1 MRVKSGIVPY
11 NRQSAFK
18 SNYQYGR
25 FACTSVNN
33 TYFTSGL
40 AIDRSLKVLYY
51 STPCFHQTSCREKHR
66 LIINCHT
73 VAAQPFTHHFGGTM
87 FKRSF
92 AIIAVAVLAL
102 TLPAASFAGDKY
114 KKEYKMSVVVGPK
127 LPWGAGATK
136 FADLVRER
144 TDGRINIK
152 VYTSSS
158 LMAGKQTNE
167 FLIHRQGVA
176 DFCFASTI
184 NWSTTI
190 KPLNLFN
197 LPFFFPDYKALDA
210 VTEGEVGQELADML
224 HKKGVTV
231 LAWGE
236 NGFREITNSK
246 HAIAKPADLEG
257 LKIRVVGTPIFI
269 DTMKALGAN
278 PVNMNWGDAQ
288 VAFQQGVVDGQEN
301 PVVAIEI
308 PVKIWQF
315 HKYATIWR
323 YVIDPLMLTVNNKVM
338 ASFTPEDQEI
348 IRKAAI
354 EAATEQRGIVRKGL
368 IAPDLSALETL
379 RSNGMEVVELD
390 ETARAE
396 FRAKT
401 GDVYKKWT
409 PVVGEDMVKKAEAA
423 ITASR

>member
-1 MRVKSGIVPY
+1 MRIRLMVFIAAIS
-11 NRQSAFK
+11 
-18 SNYQYGR
+18 
-25 FACTSVNN
+25 
-33 TYFTSGL
+33 L
-40 AIDRSLKVLYY
+40 AMVFPS
-51 STPCFHQTSCREKHR
+51 
-66 LIINCHT
+66 
-73 VAAQPFTHHFGGTM
+73 
-87 FKRSF
+87 
-92 AIIAVAVLAL
+92 AVLAG
-102 TLPAASFAGDKY
+102 TKY

-127 LPWGAGATK
+127 LPWGAGATR
-136 FADLVRER
+136 FAELVREG

-210 VTEGEVGQELADML
+210 VTQGEVGKELEAMIQA
-224 HKKGVTV
+224 KGVTV
-231 LAWGE
+231 LGWGE
-236 NGFREITNSK
+236 NGFREITNSRRSIK
-246 HAIAKPADLEG
+246 VPKDLEG

-269 DTMKALGAN
+269 ETMKAMGAN

-315 HKYATIWR
+315 HQYATIWR

-338 ASFTPEDQEI
+338 AGFTPEDQEV
-348 IRKAAI
+348 IRQAAVK
-354 EAATEQRGIVRKGL
+354 ATEEQRAVVRKGL
-368 IAPDLSALETL
+368 IAPDLSALDTL
-379 RSNGMEVVELD
+379 RRNGMEVVELD
-390 ETARAE
+390 RATRDQ
-396 FRAKT
+396 FKAKT
-401 GDVYKKWT
+401 KDVYKKWI
-409 PVVGEDMVKKAEAA
+409 PVIGTDLVNKARTIVE
-423 ITASR
+423 ASR

>member
-1 MRVKSGIVPY
+1 M
-11 NRQSAFK
+11 
-18 SNYQYGR
+18 
-25 FACTSVNN
+25 
-33 TYFTSGL
+33 
-40 AIDRSLKVLYY
+40 LK
-51 STPCFHQTSCREKHR
+51 R
-66 LIINCHT
+66 LL
-73 VAAQPFTHHFGGTM
+73 
-87 FKRSF
+87 
-92 AIIAVAVLAL
+92 AVLVLLSFSFLCSFTA
-102 TLPAASFAGDKY
+102 TASDY

-210 VTEGEVGQELADML
+210 VTQGEVGSEIAGML
-224 HKKGVTV
+224 SSKGVTL

-246 HAIAKPADLEG
+246 RAITKPADLEG
-257 LKIRVVGTPIFI
+257 LKIRVVGTPVFI
-269 DTMKALGAN
+269 ETMRALGAN

-315 HKYATIWR
+315 HQYATIWR

-338 ASFTPEDQEI
+338 ASFSKEDQKI
-348 IRKAAI
+348 IKQAAI
-354 EAATEQRGIVRKGL
+354 EAADEQRVIVRTGL
-368 IAPDLSALETL
+368 IAPDLSALELL
-379 RSNGMEVVELD
+379 RSNGMEVTVLD
-390 ETARAE
+390 SATRAQ
-396 FRAKT
+396 FKAKT
-401 GDVYKKWT
+401 TAVYDKWV
-409 PVVGEDMVKKAEAA
+409 PVIGADLVKKSEKA
-423 ITASR
+423 IAASR

>member
-1 MRVKSGIVPY
+1 MK
-11 NRQSAFK
+11 
-18 SNYQYGR
+18 
-25 FACTSVNN
+25 T
-33 TYFTSGL
+33 
-40 AIDRSLKVLYY
+40 RSLLF
-51 STPCFHQTSCREKHR
+51 C
-66 LIINCHT
+66 
-73 VAAQPFTHHFGGTM
+73 
-87 FKRSF
+87 
-92 AIIAVAVLAL
+92 AIFCLVCVVPQLGFSAE
-102 TLPAASFAGDKY
+102 Y
-114 KKEYKMSVVVGPK
+114 KKEYKMSVVVGSK

-152 VYTSSS
+152 VYASSA

-190 KPLNLFN
+190 KQLNVFN

-210 VTEGEVGQELADML
+210 VTLGDVGNEIGDIL
-224 HKKGVTV
+224 KSKGVT
-231 LAWGE
+231 LLSWGE

-246 HAIAKPADLEG
+246 RPIAVPADLEG

-323 YVIDPLMLTVNNKVM
+323 YVIDPLMLTVNNKVL

-348 IRKAAI
+348 IRQAAI
-354 EAATEQRGIVRKGL
+354 EAAEEQRAIVRKGL
-368 IAPDLSALETL
+368 IAPDLSALDTL
-379 RSNGMEVVELD
+379 RENGMEVVELD
-390 ETARAE
+390 PAARAQFKE
-396 FRAKT
+396 KT
-401 GDVYKKWT
+401 RDVYDKWIEVIGADLVNKT
-409 PVVGEDMVKKAEAA
+409 EAA
-423 ITASR
+423 IKAAQ

>member
-1 MRVKSGIVPY
+1 MLKRCLFVVILLSV
-11 NRQSAFK
+11 SLAF
-18 SNYQYGR
+18 S
-25 FACTSVNN
+25 FTAC
-33 TYFTSGL
+33 
-40 AIDRSLKVLYY
+40 
-51 STPCFHQTSCREKHR
+51 
-66 LIINCHT
+66 
-73 VAAQPFTHHFGGTM
+73 
-87 FKRSF
+87 
-92 AIIAVAVLAL
+92 
-102 TLPAASFAGDKY
+102 AGDY
-114 KKEYKMSVVVGPK
+114 KREYKMSVVVGPK

-136 FADLVRER
+136 FADLVRAR
-144 TDGRINIK
+144 TEGRINIK

-210 VTEGEVGQELADML
+210 VTQGEVGTEITTML
-224 HKKGVTV
+224 NKKGVSL

-246 HAIAKPADLEG
+246 HAISKPEDLEG
-257 LKIRVVGTPIFI
+257 LKIRVVGAPVFI
-269 DTMKALGAN
+269 ETMKALGAN

-315 HKYATIWR
+315 HQYATIWH

-338 ASFTPEDQEI
+338 ASFTAEDQKI
-348 IRKAAI
+348 IRQAAI
-354 EAATEQRGIVRKGL
+354 EAANEQREIVRKGL
-368 IAPDLSALETL
+368 IAPDLSALELL
-379 RSNGMEVVELD
+379 RSNGMEVTELSAD
-390 ETARAE
+390 VRAQ
-396 FRAKT
+396 FKAKT
-401 GDVYKKWT
+401 ASVREKWSK
-409 PVVGEDMVKKAEAA
+409 VVGTELVKKAEKA
-423 ITASR
+423 IAASR

>member
-1 MRVKSGIVPY
+1 MK
-11 NRQSAFK
+11 F
-18 SNYQYGR
+18 
-25 FACTSVNN
+25 
-33 TYFTSGL
+33 
-40 AIDRSLKVLYY
+40 RSLLCAVVVCLLLV
-51 STPCFHQTSCREKHR
+51 P
-66 LIINCHT
+66 
-73 VAAQPFTHHFGGTM
+73 AM
-87 FKRSF
+87 
-92 AIIAVAVLAL
+92 AVAGA
-102 TLPAASFAGDKY
+102 KY

-176 DFCFASTI
+176 EFCFASTI

-190 KPLNLFN
+190 KPLNVFN

-210 VTEGEVGQELADML
+210 VTQGDVGKDLTEML
-224 HKKGVTV
+224 KAKGVTV

-246 HAIAKPADLEG
+246 RAIKTPADLEG
-257 LKIRVVGTPIFI
+257 LKVRVVGTPIFI

-315 HKYATIWR
+315 HQYATIWR
-323 YVIDPLMLTVNNKVM
+323 YVIDPLMLTVNNKAM
-338 ASFTPEDQEI
+338 ASFTAEDQAI
-348 IRKAAI
+348 IRQAAV
-354 EAATEQRGIVRKGL
+354 EAADEQRWIVRKGL

-379 RSNGMEVVELD
+379 RQNGMEVVELD
-390 ETARAE
+390 EKARSA

-401 GDVYKKWT
+401 TGVYQKWT
-409 PVVGEDMVKKAEAA
+409 EVIGADLVKKAEAA
-423 ITASR
+423 IAASK

>member
-1 MRVKSGIVPY
+1 MLRRI
-11 NRQSAFK
+11 
-18 SNYQYGR
+18 
-25 FACTSVNN
+25 
-33 TYFTSGL
+33 L
-40 AIDRSLKVLYY
+40 
-51 STPCFHQTSCREKHR
+51 
-66 LIINCHT
+66 
-73 VAAQPFTHHFGGTM
+73 
-87 FKRSF
+87 
-92 AIIAVAVLAL
+92 AVLVLVGFSFVCVL
-102 TLPAASFAGDKY
+102 TATAADY

-210 VTEGEVGQELADML
+210 VTQGEVGAEIADIL
-224 HKKGVTV
+224 NKKGVTL

-246 HAIAKPADLEG
+246 HAITKPADLEG
-257 LKIRVVGTPIFI
+257 LKIRVVGTPVFI
-269 DTMKALGAN
+269 ETMKALGAN

-315 HKYATIWR
+315 HKFITIWR

-338 ASFTPEDQEI
+338 ASFSEKDQAI
-348 IRKAAI
+348 IKQAAI
-354 EAATEQRGIVRKGL
+354 EAADEQRMIVRKGL
-368 IAPDLSALETL
+368 IPPDLSALDLL
-379 RSNGMEVVELD
+379 RSKGMEVTILD
-390 ETARAE
+390 AATREQ
-396 FRAKT
+396 FKSKT
-401 GDVYKKWT
+401 TSVYDKWV
-409 PVVGEDMVKKAEAA
+409 PVIGTDLVKKAEKA
-423 ITASR
+423 IAASR

>member
-1 MRVKSGIVPY
+1 MLKRI
-11 NRQSAFK
+11 
-18 SNYQYGR
+18 
-25 FACTSVNN
+25 
-33 TYFTSGL
+33 L
-40 AIDRSLKVLYY
+40 AILVLVGF
-51 STPCFHQTSCREKHR
+51 SFICS
-66 LIINCHT
+66 
-73 VAAQPFTHHFGGTM
+73 FT
-87 FKRSF
+87 
-92 AIIAVAVLAL
+92 AVA
-102 TLPAASFAGDKY
+102 GDY

-210 VTEGEVGQELADML
+210 VTQGEVGAEIADML
-224 HKKGVTV
+224 SQKGVTL

-246 HAIAKPADLEG
+246 RAITKPADLEG
-257 LKIRVVGTPIFI
+257 LKIRVVGTPVFI
-269 DTMKALGAN
+269 QTMKALGAN

-315 HKYATIWR
+315 HQFATIWR

-338 ASFTPEDQEI
+338 ASFSKEDQKI
-348 IRKAAI
+348 IKQAAV
-354 EAATEQRGIVRKGL
+354 EAADEQRIIVRKGL
-368 IAPDLSALETL
+368 IAPDLSALDLL
-379 RSNGMEVVELD
+379 RSHGMEVTVLD
-390 ETARAE
+390 TATRDQ
-396 FRAKT
+396 FKAKT
-401 GDVYKKWT
+401 TAVYDKWV
-409 PVVGEDMVKKAEAA
+409 PVVGADLVKKAEKA
-423 ITASR
+423 IAASR

>member
-1 MRVKSGIVPY
+1 MK
-11 NRQSAFK
+11 
-18 SNYQYGR
+18 
-25 FACTSVNN
+25 T
-33 TYFTSGL
+33 
-40 AIDRSLKVLYY
+40 RSLLVCAL
-51 STPCFHQTSCREKHR
+51 FV
-66 LIINCHT
+66 
-73 VAAQPFTHHFGGTM
+73 VACLLPQ
-87 FKRSF
+87 
-92 AIIAVAVLAL
+92 LAL
-102 TLPAASFAGDKY
+102 SAAY
-114 KKEYKMSVVVGPK
+114 KDEYKMSVVVGSK

-144 TDGRINIK
+144 TNGRINIK
-152 VYTSSS
+152 VYASSA

-176 DFCFASTI
+176 DFCLASTI
-184 NWSTTI
+184 NWSTSI
-190 KPLNLFN
+190 KQLNLFN
-197 LPFFFPDYKALDA
+197 LPFFFPDYVALDA
-210 VTEGEVGQELADML
+210 VTMGDVGKEIGDIL
-224 HKKGVTV
+224 HEKGVSL

-246 HAIAKPADLEG
+246 RPIGVPADLEG

-323 YVIDPLMLTVNNKVM
+323 YVIDPLMLTVNNQVM

-354 EAATEQRGIVRKGL
+354 EAAEEQRGIVRKGL
-368 IAPDLSALETL
+368 IAPDLSALDTL
-379 RSNGMEVVELD
+379 RQNGMEVIELD
-390 ETARAE
+390 AAARAQ
-396 FRAKT
+396 FKAKT
-401 GDVYKKWT
+401 KGVYDTWVET
-409 PVVGEDMVKKAEAA
+409 IGPDLVKKAEAA
-423 ITASR
+423 INSAK

>member
-1 MRVKSGIVPY
+1 ML
-11 NRQSAFK
+11 NRSQM
-18 SNYQYGR
+18 
-25 FACTSVNN
+25 C
-33 TYFTSGL
+33 
-40 AIDRSLKVLYY
+40 AILFLL
-51 STPCFHQTSCREKHR
+51 FW
-66 LIINCHT
+66 
-73 VAAQPFTHHFGGTM
+73 
-87 FKRSF
+87 
-92 AIIAVAVLAL
+92 AV
-102 TLPAASFAGDKY
+102 PAALWAGSDY
-114 KKEYKMSVVVGPK
+114 KDEYKMSVVVGPK
-127 LPWGAGATK
+127 LPWGEGATK

-152 VYTSSS
+152 VYSSSS

-176 DFCFASTI
+176 DFCLASTI

-197 LPFFFPDYKALDA
+197 LPFFFPDYQALDA
-210 VTEGEVGQELADML
+210 VLESEVGSEIATML
-224 HKKGVTV
+224 HEKGVTL

-246 HAIAKPADLEG
+246 TPVKTPEDLVG
-257 LKIRVVGTPIFI
+257 MKVRVVGTPIFI
-269 DTMKALGAN
+269 DIMTALGGN

-315 HKYATIWR
+315 HKYATIWH

-338 ASFTPEDQEI
+338 ASFSAEDQAI
-348 IRKAAI
+348 IRQAAI
-354 EAATEQRGIVRKGL
+354 EATNEQREVVRKGL
-368 IAPDLSALETL
+368 IAPDLSALKTL
-379 RSNGMEVVELD
+379 EDNGMEVIVLD
-390 ETARAE
+390 DQARAE

-401 GDVYKKWT
+401 AGVYETWV
-409 PVVGEDMVKKAEAA
+409 PVVGEDLVKKAEAA
-423 ITASR
+423 IAGSRK

>member
-1 MRVKSGIVPY
+1 MFRGIFNVMVVLLL
-11 NRQSAFK
+11 SLAFV
-18 SNYQYGR
+18 
-25 FACTSVNN
+25 ASV
-33 TYFTSGL
+33 
-40 AIDRSLKVLYY
+40 
-51 STPCFHQTSCREKHR
+51 Q
-66 LIINCHT
+66 
-73 VAAQPFTHHFGGTM
+73 AA
-87 FKRSF
+87 
-92 AIIAVAVLAL
+92 
-102 TLPAASFAGDKY
+102 DY

-152 VYTSSS
+152 VYPSSA

-210 VTEGEVGQELADML
+210 VTEGAVGQDIAAML
-224 HKKGVTV
+224 HEKGVTL

-246 HAIAKPADLEG
+246 GPIAKPEDIAG
-257 LKIRVVGTPIFI
+257 MKIRVVGTPIFI
-269 DTMKALGAN
+269 EIMKALGAN

-323 YVIDPLMLTVNNKVM
+323 YVIDPLMLTVNNDVM
-338 ASFTPEDQEI
+338 ASFSKEDQEI
-348 IRKAAI
+348 IKQAAI
-354 EAATEQRGIVRKGL
+354 EAAEEQRAIVRKGL
-368 IAPDLSALETL
+368 IAPDLSALDTL
-379 RSNGMEVVELD
+379 RENGMEVTVLD
-390 ETARAE
+390 ENGRAL
-396 FRAKT
+396 FREKT
-401 GDVYKKWT
+401 KDVHDKWVL
-409 PVVGEDMVKKAEAA
+409 VVGEDLVKKAEDA
-423 ITASR
+423 IASSRQE

>member
-1 MRVKSGIVPY
+1 MK
-11 NRQSAFK
+11 
-18 SNYQYGR
+18 
-25 FACTSVNN
+25 T
-33 TYFTSGL
+33 
-40 AIDRSLKVLYY
+40 RSLL
-51 STPCFHQTSCREKHR
+51 
-66 LIINCHT
+66 
-73 VAAQPFTHHFGGTM
+73 VAAFVCLAM
-87 FKRSF
+87 FAPSL
-92 AIIAVAVLAL
+92 V
-102 TLPAASFAGDKY
+102 TAGADY

-127 LPWGAGATK
+127 LPWGAGATR
-136 FADLVRER
+136 FAELVKER
-144 TDGRINIK
+144 TEGRINIK

-176 DFCFASTI
+176 EFCFASTI

-210 VTEGEVGQELADML
+210 VTTGEVGAELGEIL
-224 HKKGVTV
+224 NSKGVSI

-246 HAIAKPADLEG
+246 RPITKPEDLEG
-257 LKIRVVGTPIFI
+257 LKVRVVGTPIFI
-269 DTMKALGAN
+269 DVMKALGAN

-323 YVIDPLMLTVNNKVM
+323 YAIDPLMLTVNNKTM
-338 ASFTPEDQEI
+338 ESFTPEDQAI
-348 IRKAAI
+348 VRQAAI
-354 EAATEQRGIVRKGL
+354 EAADEQRVVVRKGL
-368 IAPDLSALETL
+368 IAPDLSALATL
-379 RSNGMEVVELD
+379 RENGMEVVELD
-390 ETARAE
+390 NAARDQ
-396 FRAKT
+396 FKAKT
-401 GDVYKKWT
+401 ASVYKEWT
-409 PVVGEDMVKKAEAA
+409 EVIGADLVKKAEAA
-423 ITASR
+423 IGASR

>member
-1 MRVKSGIVPY
+1 MKRWALLWIV
-11 NRQSAFK
+11 
-18 SNYQYGR
+18 
-25 FACTSVNN
+25 SVCA
-33 TYFTSGL
+33 GL
-40 AIDRSLKVLYY
+40 ILPGY
-51 STPCFHQTSCREKHR
+51 SQ
-66 LIINCHT
+66 
-73 VAAQPFTHHFGGTM
+73 
-87 FKRSF
+87 
-92 AIIAVAVLAL
+92 
-102 TLPAASFAGDKY
+102 AGY

-127 LPWGAGATK
+127 LPWGQGATH
-136 FADLVRER
+136 FADIVRKK

-190 KPLNLFN
+190 KQLNLFN

-210 VTEGEVGQELADML
+210 VTNGEVGQEIANIL
-224 HKKGVTV
+224 HKKGVTL

-246 HAIAKPADLEG
+246 HAITTPEDLEG
-257 LKIRVVGTPIFI
+257 MKVRVVGTPIFI
-269 DTMKALGAN
+269 DIMKALGGN

-315 HKYATIWR
+315 HKYITIWR

-338 ASFTPEDQEI
+338 ANFSPDDQKI
-348 IRKAAI
+348 IREAALQ
-354 EAATEQRGIVRKGL
+354 AATEQRAIVRKGL

-379 RSNGMEVVELD
+379 RKNGMEVTELD
-390 ETARAE
+390 EAARAP
-396 FRAKT
+396 FRLKT
-401 GDVYKKWT
+401 ASVYKKWT
-409 PVVGEDMVKKAEAA
+409 PVIGEDLVKKAEAA
-423 ITASR
+423 IAASR

>member
-1 MRVKSGIVPY
+1 MLKRLMSCLFICLVALSVP
-11 NRQSAFK
+11 SVI
-18 SNYQYGR
+18 
-25 FACTSVNN
+25 FADS
-33 TYFTSGL
+33 
-40 AIDRSLKVLYY
+40 
-51 STPCFHQTSCREKHR
+51 
-66 LIINCHT
+66 
-73 VAAQPFTHHFGGTM
+73 
-87 FKRSF
+87 
-92 AIIAVAVLAL
+92 
-102 TLPAASFAGDKY
+102 KY

-136 FADLVRER
+136 FSDLVRER

-210 VTEGEVGQELADML
+210 VIEGEVGQEISAELN
-224 HKKGVTV
+224 KKGVTL

-246 HAIAKPADLEG
+246 RAIKNPEDLVG
-257 LKIRVVGTPIFI
+257 LKVRVVGTPIFI
-269 DTMKALGAN
+269 EIMKSLGGN

-315 HKYATIWR
+315 HQYATIWR

-338 ASFTPEDQEI
+338 ASFTAKDQEI
-348 IRKAAI
+348 IRQAAL
-354 EAATEQRGIVRKGL
+354 EASAEQREIVRKGL
-368 IAPDLSALETL
+368 IAPDLSALKTL
-379 RSNGMEVVELD
+379 EENGMTVTVLD
-390 ETARAE
+390 EASRDK
-396 FRAKT
+396 FKAKT
-401 GDVYKKWT
+401 SAVYEKWV
-409 PVVGEDMVKKAEAA
+409 PVVGEDLVKKAEAA
-423 ITASR
+423 IAGSRN